1 ERPAV
6 IRAENVGEVIRG
18 RARPDGSL
26 QEAGAGRLEEDATVR
41 EAVKGRSRKRA
52 IHGAG
57 AVPVDRPPPA
67 WQRAGGVAIVGI
79 AESRLEGSDRTLDV
93 RGTGA
98 YVYEKLHRASR
109 VGHGQEEGCE
119 HEGAA

>member
-26 QEAGAGRLEEDATVR
+26 QEAGAGRLEDDATVR

-52 IHGAG
+52 IHGAA
-57 AVPVDRPPPA
+57 AVPVDLSPSA
-67 WQRAGGVAIVGI
+67 WQRAGCVAIVGI
-79 AESRLEGSDRTLDV
+79 AESRPKVIDLTLDV
-93 RGTGA
+93 RGIIA
-98 YVYEKLHRASR
+98 YVDENL
-109 VGHGQEEGCE
+109 Q
-119 HEGAA
+119 